1 MRNHMNQTGGRLQ
14 SRLWEGLR
22 IYIKHSVWRERILS
36 MDELIQI
43 NYENAEKPTVSGREL
58 HQALEIKTAYKDWF
72 PRMCEYGF
80 TEGTDFNPLIFE
92 QVRKEGTREVVR
104 EMTDHALTIQMAK
117 ELCMIQRTE
126 IGRKF
131 RQYFIQIEQA
141 WNSPEM
147 VMQRALK
154 MADAQ
159 LARMTQQ
166 VKVLEIQTSELT
178 VANQVMKPKADY
190 FDEMVDRNLLTGLRE
205 TAKELH
211 IGQKVFI
218 NFLLANHYLYRTQN
232 GKLKPYAQHIKDGLF
247 ELKECINEKS
257 SWKGTQVLVTP
268 KGRETFRM
276 LCI

>member
-1 MRNHMNQTGGRLQ
+1 
-14 SRLWEGLR
+14 
-22 IYIKHSVWRERILS
+22 

-43 NYENAEKPTVSGREL
+43 NYENVEKPTVSGREL

-131 RQYFIQIEQA
+131 RQYFIQIEEA

-159 LARMTQQ
+159 LAKMTQQ
-166 VKVLEIQTSELT
+166 VKLMNVQISEL
-178 VANQVMKPKADY
+178 VIDNQVMKPKADY
-190 FDEMVDRNLLTGLRE
+190 FDELVDRNLLTGLRE

-211 IGQKVFI
+211 IGQKTFI
-218 NFLLANHYLYRTQN
+218 NFLLANHYLYRNQN

-247 ELKECINEKS
+247 ELKECFNEKS